1 MGVLDGLKPARV
13 FYYFEQLCAIPHGS
27 GNTDAISRYCMDV
40 AASLG
45 LLCER
50 DEWNNVIIRKPASNG
65 YENAETVILQGHLDM
80 VCEKRPNDPI
90 CMETDGLRL
99 CTDGEYVWADGTTL
113 GGDDGIAVAM
123 ALAVLE
129 DRDAEHGPLEVLFTT
144 DEETGMYG
152 AAGLDGNRL
161 QGRRLINIDSEAEGI
176 FTVGCA
182 GGARAQITIPVQH
195 EPLDGPCVQIQMDGL
210 LGGHSG
216 VEIDK
221 GRLNAAVTMGHFL
234 QSLPCEYRIVSLES
248 GNKDNAIPCT
258 ASCVLSVKEDITACA
273 DAFVKANA
281 PETDRGLRLTVSST
295 DRSDTA
301 LTAVSSKAVAE
312 FLCTVPNGIQAMN
325 KAIPT
330 LVQTSLNL
338 GILRLGETLTATFAV
353 RSSLT
358 AEKRQLLERLQQT
371 AGRFGGTFG
380 SHGDYPA
387 WEYREESPLRDT
399 MTAVYRRMY
408 KKDPIIEIIH
418 AGLEC
423 GLLGEKLDGLD
434 AVSIGPDMEH
444 IHTVNERLNVASTAR
459 TYAFLCEVLK
469 EWAK

>member
-1 MGVLDGLKPARV
+1 MRILDGLKPTRV

-45 LLCER
+45 LPCER

-65 YENAETVILQGHLDM
+65 YENCETVILQGHLDM
-80 VCEKRPNDPI
+80 VCEKLPNDPI

-99 CTDGEYVWADGTTL
+99 CTDGDYVWADGTTL

-123 ALAVLE
+123 ALALLE
-129 DRDAEHGPLEVLFTT
+129 DRDAVHGPLEVLFTT

-161 QGRRLINIDSEAEGI
+161 QGRRLINIDSEVEGV

-182 GGARAQITIPVQH
+182 GGARAQITVPVQY
-195 EPLDGPCVQIQMDGL
+195 EATTAPCVLVQLDGL

-221 GRLNAAVTMGHFL
+221 GRLNAAVTMGRFL
-234 QSLPCEYRIVSLES
+234 RSLPCEYRVVSLES
-248 GNKDNAIPCT
+248 GNKDNAIPCAAT
-258 ASCVLSVKEDITACA
+258 CVLSVQEDLTPYAEN
-273 DAFVKANA
+273 FVKANT
-281 PETDRGLRLTVSST
+281 PDTDRGMRLTVT
-295 DRSDTA
+295 PTEQNGTA
-301 LTAVSSKAVAE
+301 LTATSSKAVAD
-312 FLCTVPNGIQAMN
+312 FLCTVPNGIQAMTE
-325 KAIPT
+325 AIPT

-338 GILRLGETLTATFAV
+338 GILRLDESLTATFAV

-358 AEKRQLLERLQQT
+358 AEKRELLERLRLT
-371 AGRFGGTFG
+371 AEQFGGTFD
-380 SHGDYPA
+380 SHGEYPA
-387 WEYREESPLRDT
+387 WEYRSDSPLRDT

-408 KKDPIIEIIH
+408 EKEPIIEIIH

-444 IHTVNERLNVASTAR
+444 IHTVHERLNVASTAR

-469 EWAK
+469 EWGR

>member
-1 MGVLDGLKPARV
+1 MGVLDGLRPARV

-45 LLCER
+45 LPCER

-129 DRDAEHGPLEVLFTT
+129 DRDAEHGPLEVLLTT

-161 QGRRLINIDSEAEGI
+161 QGRRLINIDSEVEGV

-182 GGARAQITIPVQH
+182 GGARAQITLPVQY
-195 EPLDGPCVQIQMDGL
+195 ETNDTPCVSVQLDGL

-221 GRLNAAVTMGHFL
+221 GRLNAAVTMGRFL

-248 GNKDNAIPCT
+248 GNKDNAIPCA
-258 ASCVLSVKEDITACA
+258 ASCVLSVKEDITAYT
-273 DAFVKANA
+273 DAFVKATA
-281 PETDRGLRLTVSST
+281 PETDRGLRLTVAST

-338 GILRLGETLTATFAV
+338 GILRLAESLTATFAV

-358 AEKRQLLERLQQT
+358 AEKRQLLERLRQT
-371 AGRFGGTFG
+371 AQRFGGTFD

-399 MTAVYRRMY
+399 MTAVYRRLY
-408 KKDPIIEIIH
+408 EKDPIVEIIH

-444 IHTVNERLNVASTAR
+444 IHTVHERLNVASTAR
-459 TYAFLCEVLK
+459 TYAFLREVLK
-469 EWAK
+469 EWGK